1 MLSGVLLQDDQ
12 AVDGLDEDLVQYIA
26 GLLSTQ
32 LQEGNDIE
40 ETLEESMIPFLD
52 SVGCPSDLVEQ
63 AKAAILNHHTS
74 MDAPADTT
82 SDPLA
87 AKKLK
92 QGIVNM
98 SSTLSDR
105 AGTDDGNSMWNTSD
119 KTVKANANTTIDAYH
134 DKTSAKDRRKQ
145 RQELE
150 KQRRDLERQQQ
161 QTTEKNTKAG
171 VSSMV
176 LPTVKGKDMDINLP
190 NITLSLDNGTSL
202 LEQGDLKFAY
212 RRRYA
217 IIGENGVGKT
227 TLLNRI
233 ANWQDLEGFPQHLR
247 VLHVKQELGVPDST
261 TVLEAVLEADIER
274 TTLLNEEKEL
284 TARLEGGDG
293 SNGEELT
300 IEEKQKR
307 MAEKGGTGADDQFAQ
322 DLKKLKDIYDRLTL
336 LGADNAES
344 RAAAILSGLQF
355 TEEMQNS
362 PIKSLS
368 GGWRMRVALA
378 AALLITP
385 DLLMLDERT
394 LPSVVKILA
403 FGSTILSNRISLFPF
418 SCSSRQLRITWI
430 SRPSYGWKLICS
442 SIHTLLLSF
451 RTTEDSLMKSAQTPS
466 NSRARNSHVRW
477 TEKKIGA
484 SLRSVESFL
493 LTVFVSPL

>member
-1 MLSGVLLQDDQ
+1 MSSEEELVSMLSGVLLQGDQ
-12 AVDGLDEDLVQYIA
+12 AVDGLDEHLLQYIA

-40 ETLEESMIPFLD
+40 ETLDESMVPFLD
-52 SVGCPSDLVEQ
+52 SVGCPSDLIDR
-63 AKAAILNHHTS
+63 AKATIIGSHLTLDESAQDS
-74 MDAPADTT
+74 
-82 SDPLA
+82 SDGLV

-98 SSTLSDR
+98 SSTLSEQ
-105 AGTDDGNSMWNTSD
+105 TNSDDANNMWNTSN
-119 KTVKANANTTIDAYH
+119 KTIKANANATIDAYQ

-150 KQRRDLERQQQ
+150 KQRRELEKQQQ
-161 QTTEKNTKAG
+161 QNDEKNTKAG
-171 VSSMV
+171 VSTMV
-176 LPTVKGKDMDINLP
+176 LPTVKGKDMDVNLP
-190 NITLSLDNGTSL
+190 NITLSLDNGTTL

-233 ANWQDLEGFPQHLR
+233 ANWQDLDGFPQHLR

-261 TVLEAVLEADIER
+261 TVLEAVLEADVER
-274 TTLLNEEKEL
+274 TTLLKEEKEI
-284 TARLEGGDG
+284 TSRLEGGGGD
-293 SNGEELT
+293 EMT
-300 IEEKQKR
+300 IEARQKLL
-307 MAEKGGTGADDQFAQ
+307 AEQNDTGSGDQFSK
-322 DLKKLKDIYDRLTL
+322 DVKKLKDIFDRLTL
-336 LGADNAES
+336 LGADSARS

-385 DLLMLDERT
+385 DLLMLDER
-394 LPSVVKILA
+394 K
-403 FGSTILSNRISLFPF
+403 
-418 SCSSRQLRITWI
+418 
-430 SRPSYGWKLICS
+430 
-442 SIHTLLLSF
+442 
-451 RTTEDSLMKSAQTPS
+451 
-466 NSRARNSHVRW
+466 
-477 TEKKIGA
+477 
-484 SLRSVESFL
+484 
-493 LTVFVSPL
+493 